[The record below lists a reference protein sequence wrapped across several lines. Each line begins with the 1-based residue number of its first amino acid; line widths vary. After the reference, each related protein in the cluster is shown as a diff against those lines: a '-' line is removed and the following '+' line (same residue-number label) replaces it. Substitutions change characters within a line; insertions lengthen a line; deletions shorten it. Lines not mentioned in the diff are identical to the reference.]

1 MIRALAVVAL
11 VAASAPQPLSNARD
25 QLAQYRRQAHA
36 ARESGDKDGYLEAA
50 LKARDLLNNAPLA
63 IESVARAYNEAGNS
77 SQALASLTQFAEMG
91 EVDTAMLNGSDKIF
105 TSIAGSPGYKSIL
118 DRFVR
123 NSAPVSS
130 AEPALRL
137 SDAGLVA
144 EDIDYDPGSKS
155 FLITSIL
162 EKKIV
167 RVAASGAANDFAHSP
182 HQWPMLAIKIDSL
195 RHLVWATEV
204 ALDGFTAAPKLDW
217 GRSAV
222 LCFDLASGKLLQ
234 RVEGPSTSALGDMV
248 LAQNGDPILSDGNGG
263 GIYRLSH
270 GALTLINGSDFI
282 SPQTP
287 AALPD
292 PNRILV
298 PDYLRGI
305 AILDLRNGHVQ
316 WLNHNQPPAVALNG
330 ADGLYF
336 HRGSLLL
343 TQNGTSPER
352 VIRLQL
358 DPSLSRILS
367 TQIIERAAPTP
378 GDPTH
383 GVVVGDRFYYIAN
396 SGWSELDDHGD
407 IKPGARL
414 TSARIMR
421 FQLR

>member
-25 QLAQYRRQAHA
+25 QLAEYRRQAHA
-36 ARESGDKDGYLEAA
+36 ARESGDKDGYLQAA

-105 TSIAGSPGYKSIL
+105 ASLAGSPGYKSIL

-182 HQWPMLAIKIDSL
+182 HQWPMLAIKIDSF

-204 ALDGFTAAPKLDW
+204 ALDGFTAAPKSDW

-222 LCFDLASGKLLQ
+222 LCFDLSSGMLLQ

-292 PNRILV
+292 PNLILA

-316 WLNHNQPPAVALNG
+316 WLNHDQPPAVALNG

-367 TQIIERAAPTP
+367 TQIIERATPTL

-383 GVVVGDRFYYIAN
+383 GVVVGDTFYYIAN